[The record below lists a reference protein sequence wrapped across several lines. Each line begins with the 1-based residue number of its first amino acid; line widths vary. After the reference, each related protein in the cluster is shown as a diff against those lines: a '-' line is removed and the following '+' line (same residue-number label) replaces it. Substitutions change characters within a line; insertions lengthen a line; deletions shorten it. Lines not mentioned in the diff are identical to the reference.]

1 MVHLHEGKIC
11 LLLIDFKETSFRI
24 VIEFDGKE
32 GNGAG

>member
-1 MVHLHEGKIC
+1 MVHLQEGKIC
-11 LLLIDFKETSFRI
+11 LLLTDFEETSFRI